1 MRTSIYIKP
10 EDEEL
15 WKQIEWKSKWVS
27 DMLNGNESDLDK
39 RVRRIVKE
47 EVARSVAEA
56 QGF

>member
-39 RVRRIVKE
+39 RVRRIVIE

-56 QGF
+56 QGY